1 MSTGLF
7 KNINDL
13 YYKTNYLSIKDTIL
27 FLLTIINGIILFS
40 FSREDLKK
48 PNGSIIFGCIS
59 IFFLFYFT
67 LGEEFVHRV
76 LVRGFLPLYTILSF
90 GIMFTTIKYFTK
102 KMNNKSSI
110 AFYNIS
116 KLCIKHIHIIIFG
129 MLILG
134 FLFQNRGIK
143 TNELIQHDN
152 RNYQSMFDWLKQNTQ
167 KDEVVLAFDSELLI
181 LIPIYTHLNIYLPGK
196 MMSVTNE
203 IERKQRLFDTLKY
216 LNIPP
221 DVYKNILFSINNP
234 GITKN
239 NSLVN
244 SNNKILN
251 YILFHTQ
258 YVGEKIPI
266 ELINKLYTEYK
277 IYWNEQNSLSFKAHY
292 IIVSDYNL
300 FLQDNFS
307 FNIFFNEEKLL
318 YQSDNF
324 SIYSI

>member
-1 MSTGLF
+1 M
-7 KNINDL
+7 
-13 YYKTNYLSIKDTIL
+13 LS
-27 FLLTIINGIILFS
+27 
-40 FSREDLKK
+40 
-48 PNGSIIFGCIS
+48 
-59 IFFLFYFT
+59 
-67 LGEEFVHRV
+67 
-76 LVRGFLPLYTILSF
+76 
-90 GIMFTTIKYFTK
+90 
-102 KMNNKSSI
+102 
-110 AFYNIS
+110 
-116 KLCIKHIHIIIFG
+116 
-129 MLILG
+129 LG

-143 TNELIQHDN
+143 TNELIQYDN

-167 KDEVVLAFDSELLI
+167 KDEVVLAFDPELLI
-181 LIPIYTHLNIYLPGK
+181 LIPIYTHLNIYLPAK

-203 IERKQRLFDTLKY
+203 MERKQRLFDTLKY
-216 LNIPP
+216 LTIPP
-221 DVYKNILFSINNP
+221 DVYKNILFRINNP

-244 SNNKILN
+244 SNSRILN

-292 IIVSDYNL
+292 IIVSNYNL
-300 FLQDNFS
+300 LLQDSYS

-324 SIYSI
+324 SIYNI